1 VEGIDDPPA
10 IRRTLEDK
18 GCATEKEEMNLPPS
32 HNNLSLRRKLYNL
45 LAALPVIA
53 WYLFGLIQILP
64 PTTDQILLAKLFI
77 QTDPSLLPPFL
88 VLGILSKICTIIFF
102 AVLVVMFAVRHE
114 PLDYPIGFYP
124 RFSAGAGAF
133 LGIGI
138 LLLAPQELSFGL
150 YLLSMLLVICGTL
163 FAVWTTLTLAR
174 SISIVPQA
182 RKLVTSG
189 PYAFIR
195 HPLYLGEFFVLFG
208 IALQHSV
215 PWGMLLLV
223 VQTMFQFQRM
233 KNEECVL
240 ARAFPNYEEYRART
254 ARLLPGVY

>member
-1 VEGIDDPPA
+1 
-10 IRRTLEDK
+10 
-18 GCATEKEEMNLPPS
+18 MNQPLPHNILPS
-32 HNNLSLRRKLYNL
+32 RRKLYDL
-45 LAALPVIA
+45 LAAAPLIA
-53 WYLFGLIQILP
+53 WYLFSLIQMLP
-64 PTTDQILLAKLFI
+64 SMTDQISMAKLFVR
-77 QTDPSLLPPFL
+77 TDPSVLPPFL
-88 VLGILSKICTIIFF
+88 VLGILSKICTMVFF
-102 AVLVVMFAVRHE
+102 AILVVMFAVRRV
-114 PLDYPIGFYP
+114 PLDYPIGFCP

-150 YLLSMLLVICGTL
+150 YLLSMLLVIGGTL

-174 SISIVPQA
+174 SISVVPQA

-215 PWGMLLLV
+215 PWGMLLLM